1 MLHIYHNML
10 TYIQQN
16 DFAHLAASIERADHT
31 PSTPGF
37 WPALCSLHKDLQTH
51 LVPLFALRSIFVH
64 VLINWFYNIR
74 FLQVET
80 LARGEAPPVV
90 FGKLGFGTWNA
101 SNGGIY
107 GHWAWGLVW
116 YAVLCV
122 LLFQIVPVA
131 LFYVAYGVAYGGY
144 RIARRRV
151 RGGTGECGE

>member
-80 LARGEAPPVV
+80 LARGEAPRWC
-90 FGKLGFGTWNA
+90 LA
-101 SNGGIY
+101 SWGSGPGMRRMGGYMGI
-107 GHWAWGLVW
+107 GRGDWCGMRCCVCCCFR
-116 YAVLCV
+116 LCLLRCFMWRMGWRMGDIV
-122 LLFQIVPVA
+122 LLE
-131 LFYVAYGVAYGGY
+131 GV
-144 RIARRRV
+144 
-151 RGGTGECGE
+151 